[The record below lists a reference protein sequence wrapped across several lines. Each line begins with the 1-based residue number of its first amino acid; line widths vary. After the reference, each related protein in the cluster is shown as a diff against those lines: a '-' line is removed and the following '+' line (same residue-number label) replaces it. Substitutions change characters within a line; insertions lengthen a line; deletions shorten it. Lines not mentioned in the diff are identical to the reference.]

1 MYILKRTIQMI
12 FVLVIISTII
22 FLMFRLM
29 PGDPTAALI
38 DPSIPPEAREALA
51 ERFGLNESLWVQY
64 LSFMKNLI
72 LLDFGI
78 SFYYNEPAVTIL
90 LEKLPPTLI
99 LMFAAMVVSYGG
111 GIFGGALMAWKRGS
125 IGESF
130 ATTIALVFR
139 SAPTF
144 WVGIMAIYLFSVILG
159 WFPSSGIRTA
169 GYEAETLFQLYF
181 NWDFIRHLIL
191 PTIVAGV
198 FFLATPLLIMRN
210 TMLEVLGE
218 DFIEFARAKGLKSKT
233 ILYKHAARNAL
244 LPVVTAGALFVG
256 SAIGGQVLIEY
267 VFSWPG
273 LGREMVFAAQRHDYP
288 LAQASF
294 IILAALIMFMN
305 LVADIV
311 YSYLDPRITYN

>member
-1 MYILKRTIQMI
+1 
-12 FVLVIISTII
+12 
-22 FLMFRLM
+22 M

-64 LSFMKNLI
+64 ISFMKNLV

-78 SFYYNEPAVTIL
+78 SFYYNEPAVSIL

-99 LMFAAMVVSYGG
+99 LMFAAMVVSYGF

-125 IGESF
+125 VGESI
-130 ATTIALVFR
+130 AITIALIFR

-144 WVGIMAIYLFSVILG
+144 WVGIMAIYLFAVILG
-159 WFPSSGIRTA
+159 WFPTSGIRTA

-181 NWDFIRHLIL
+181 NWDFVRHLIL

-218 DFIEFARAKGLKSKT
+218 DFIEFARAKGLKEKT
-233 ILYKHAARNAL
+233 ILYRHAARNAL
-244 LPVVTAGALFVG
+244 LPVVTAGALFIG

-273 LGREMVFAAQRHDYP
+273 LGREMIFAAQRHDYP
-288 LAQASF
+288 VAQASF

-311 YSYLDPRITYN
+311 YSFLDPRITYN

>member
-1 MYILKRTIQMI
+1 MVFAL
-12 FVLVIISTII
+12 FIISTII

-29 PGDPTAALI
+29 PGSPTAALI
-38 DPSIPPEAREALA
+38 DPSIPQEAREALA
-51 ERFGLNESLWVQY
+51 ERFGLNDSLWVQY
-64 LSFMKNLI
+64 LSFLKNLVV
-72 LLDFGI
+72 LDFGI
-78 SFYYNEPAVTIL
+78 SFYYNEPAISIL
-90 LEKLPPTLI
+90 LDKLPPTLI
-99 LMFAAMVVSYGG
+99 LMFAAMVFSYGI

-125 IGESF
+125 VGESISITF
-130 ATTIALVFR
+130 ALIFR

-159 WFPSSGIRTA
+159 WFPTSGIRTA
-169 GYEAETLFQLYF
+169 GYEADTLFQLYF
-181 NWDFIRHLIL
+181 NWNFVHHLIL
-191 PTIVAGV
+191 PTIVAGL
-198 FFLATPLLIMRN
+198 FFLATPMLIMRN

-218 DFIEFARAKGLKSKT
+218 DFIEFARAKGLKNRT

-244 LPVVTAGALFVG
+244 LPVVTAGALFIG

-273 LGREMVFAAQRHDYP
+273 LGREMIFAAQRNDYP